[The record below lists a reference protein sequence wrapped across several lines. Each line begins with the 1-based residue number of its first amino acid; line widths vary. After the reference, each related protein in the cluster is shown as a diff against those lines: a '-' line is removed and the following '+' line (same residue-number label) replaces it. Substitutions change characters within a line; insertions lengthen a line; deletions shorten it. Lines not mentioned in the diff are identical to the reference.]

1 MNLFRIYFPSWCR
14 DLILAASAASIE
26 VNIIA
31 KQEDKVKKRILID
44 DWLMSFREQTRDCKS
59 SLIE

>member
-1 MNLFRIYFPSWCR
+1 MKPFGIYFPSWCR

-31 KQEDKVKKRILID
+31 KQEDKVKRSVKAV
-44 DWLMSFREQTRDCKS
+44 
-59 SLIE
+59 